1 MMDDK
6 FFDCD
11 KCNKLLHKECFPLC
25 TACDDMIK
33 IGENNLDDDG
43 GFLCILH
50 ADNYKF
56 DYDGI
61 RIYLCEKC
69 IPRFKRYDRGLF
81 RSINY
86 ALFGDE

>member
-11 KCNKLLHKECFPLC
+11 KLLHKERFPLC

-33 IGENNLDDDG
+33 TGENNLDD
-43 GFLCILH
+43 
-50 ADNYKF
+50 DNYKF

>member
-6 FFDCD
+6 FFDRD
-11 KCNKLLHKECFPLC
+11 KCDKLLHEQRFPLC

-33 IGENNLDDDG
+33 TGENNLDDD
-43 GFLCILH
+43 
-50 ADNYKF
+50 NYKF
-56 DYDGI
+56 HYDGI